1 VDVCPEGDVFGFRNG
16 QGVVVAPGAC
26 IGHGLCE
33 RSCPVEAIKLVY
45 GTATRGV
52 EIPRIRDDFQ
62 TNVDGLYIVGELGGM
77 GLIRNAFEQGRQCI
91 DGIAKRTRR
100 NGGRLLDLVIVGAGP
115 AGLAASLYAREAGLR
130 FVTIEKETD
139 LGGTVRHYP
148 RKKLVMTAP
157 VTVPGIGKVG
167 DREML
172 KEDLV
177 DLWKRLA
184 EGLRIDTGVTVKVV
198 HKAGDGFALE
208 TDRYGYHARRVILA
222 IGRRGVPRKLGVPG
236 EDLDNVQYALAEP
249 EAFGGDR
256 VLVVGGG
263 DSAIEAA
270 LAVSE
275 VPGTKVRI
283 SYRRDAFGRI
293 KPGNRARLD
302 AALASGAVELL
313 LSTNV
318 SRIERERVW
327 LTGNVSG
334 DVARPIDNDQVLI
347 FAGGELPTAFLREC
361 GVEIETK
368 FGTS

>member
-1 VDVCPEGDVFGFRNG
+1 
-16 QGVVVAPGAC
+16 
-26 IGHGLCE
+26 
-33 RSCPVEAIKLVY
+33 
-45 GTATRGV
+45 
-52 EIPRIRDDFQ
+52 
-62 TNVDGLYIVGELGGM
+62 
-77 GLIRNAFEQGRQCI
+77 
-91 DGIAKRTRR
+91 
-100 NGGRLLDLVIVGAGP
+100 
-115 AGLAASLYAREAGLR
+115 
-130 FVTIEKETD
+130 
-139 LGGTVRHYP
+139 
-148 RKKLVMTAP
+148 
-157 VTVPGIGKVG
+157 
-167 DREML
+167 ML

-184 EGLRIDTGVTVKVV
+184 EGLRIDTGVTVKIV

-222 IGRRGVPRKLGVPG
+222 IGRRGIPRKLGVPG

-270 LAVSE
+270 LAVSD

-318 SRIERERVW
+318 SRIEHERVW

-334 DVARPIDNDQVLI
+334 DAARPIDNDQVLI